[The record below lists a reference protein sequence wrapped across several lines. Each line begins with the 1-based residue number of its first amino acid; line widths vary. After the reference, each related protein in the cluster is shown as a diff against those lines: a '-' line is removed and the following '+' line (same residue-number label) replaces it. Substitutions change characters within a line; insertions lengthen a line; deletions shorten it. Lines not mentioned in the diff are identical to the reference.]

1 MKTVLESWT
10 LGDVLAGTV
19 LQIGY
24 IEQDENYI
32 TFWISSVVI
41 AVPEYVAITEI
52 LNVNSVRYKNSSVKC
67 ISKSQP
73 TMLPWSF
80 LWLFKPSTS
89 LFVQTSSIQKFLRDC

>member
-1 MKTVLESWT
+1 
-10 LGDVLAGTV
+10 
-19 LQIGY
+19 
-24 IEQDENYI
+24 
-32 TFWISSVVI
+32 
-41 AVPEYVAITEI
+41 
-52 LNVNSVRYKNSSVKC
+52 VRYKNSSVKC